1 MQKKLRINYPLL
13 QSKIL
18 RHSQTRKRTLQMLKI
33 LPQISKTLVRKNLPI
48 QIQNRLE
55 TLRKQLQT

>member
-18 RHSQTRKRTLQMLKI
+18 RRSRTRKRTLPMLKI
-33 LPQISKTLVRKNLPI
+33 LPQISKTLMRKNLPI

-55 TLRKQLQT
+55 TLQKQLQT